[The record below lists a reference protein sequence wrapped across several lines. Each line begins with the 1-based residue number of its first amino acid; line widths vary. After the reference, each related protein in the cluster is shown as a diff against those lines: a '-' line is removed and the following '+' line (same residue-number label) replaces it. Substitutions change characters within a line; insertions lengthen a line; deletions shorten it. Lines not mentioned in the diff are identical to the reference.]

1 MSLLGVLLVG
11 FPLAGQP
18 GIMLSDRPQQPI
30 EEPRGPDGQIV
41 SPGYDGYTP
50 RGKPSM
56 ECYQETHTCYGSD
69 GSMVEM
75 RPQAPKNNFH
85 KNTDR
90 SVVSPYKLHR
100 GDNTI

>member
-11 FPLAGQP
+11 FPLVGQP
-18 GIMLSDRPQQPI
+18 SVIMSDRPQQTI

-56 ECYQETHTCYGSD
+56 ECFQETHTCYGSD
-69 GSMVEM
+69 GSMIPM
-75 RPQAPKNNFH
+75 GISKTPHSNYH

-90 SVVSPYKLHR
+90 IITSP
-100 GDNTI
+100 